1 MAEMLSPRQRP
12 LGISIIAIITA
23 VQGIGDIIVS
33 LIAFFVSNATTGF
46 VGGIAT
52 AASSIFLIVGVLTLV
67 LAWGLWTLKPW
78 AFWTTVVLEAL
89 GFLGT
94 LISMFASHGFNW
106 SNFFHL
112 LTAAIVLIYLFVDR
126 NVRQA
131 FHIGNLV

>member
-1 MAEMLSPRQRP
+1 MHKHAQFVQQSLLRARMRSRGLSYNCRVIFSGNYRQEDNMAEMLSPRQRP

-67 LAWGLWTLKPW
+67 LACGWWTLKPW
-78 AFWTTVVLEAL
+78 
-89 GFLGT
+89 
-94 LISMFASHGFNW
+94 
-106 SNFFHL
+106 
-112 LTAAIVLIYLFVDR
+112 
-126 NVRQA
+126 
-131 FHIGNLV
+131 